1 MPPRHRRFA
10 ANREECVHAR
20 VVAGLTLGKASDT
33 LGVSSTHLGY
43 IESGRRQPSPGLL
56 ARMAALYSV
65 PIESLFT
72 VTVTEQ
78 DVA

>member
-10 ANREECVHAR
+10 ANREACVHAR
-20 VVAGLTLGKASDT
+20 VAAGLTLGKASEP

-43 IESGRRQPSPGLL
+43 IESGARQPSPGLL
-56 ARMAALYSV
+56 ARMADLYGV
-65 PIESLFT
+65 PVESLFT
-72 VTVTEQ
+72 VTPAE